1 MRRFRALAA
10 IVLLAVAGQAAAG
23 TYRVQ
28 RGDTLSRIAGKHGT
42 TVRELAAANNLGDP
56 DFIREGQV
64 LSLAAQKEAATAPAQ
79 AASTGAVVK
88 HPGMSTKQVV
98 VGTGER
104 RHTVRK
110 GENLARIATKYG
122 LTTKALAQANNLKNA
137 NAIRA
142 GATLT
147 IPGAK
152 ADWLCPVAARSW
164 FSGSFGAPRPGGRA
178 HKGTD
183 MFAFRGTPV
192 VAPVSGTLRHSRG
205 SVAGN
210 AFYLRGDDGNIYYG
224 AHLDKLEAKPGRVD
238 RGGRIGTVGST
249 GNAEGTTPHLHFEI
263 HLGGI
268 EAIDPLPTIAR
279 WCS

>member
-10 IVLLAVAGQAAAG
+10 IVLLTVAGQAAAG

-28 RGDTLSRIAGKHGT
+28 RGDTLSRIARQHGT
-42 TVRELAAANNLGDP
+42 TVGDLAAANGLDNP

-64 LSLAAQKEAATAPAQ
+64 LSLAARKEAATAPAK
-79 AASTGAVVK
+79 ATLVA

-104 RHTVRK
+104 HHTVAK
-110 GENLARIATKYG
+110 GENLARIAKKYG
-122 LTTKALAQANNLKNA
+122 LTTKAIAQANNLKNA

-192 VAPVSGTLRHSRG
+192 VAPVSGSLRHSRG

-210 AFYLRGDDGNIYYG
+210 AFYLKGDDGNIYYG
-224 AHLDKLEAKPGRVD
+224 AHLDKLEAKPGRID

-263 HLGGI
+263 HLGGT

>member
-10 IVLLAVAGQAAAG
+10 IVLLTTAGQAAVG
-23 TYRVQ
+23 TYRVR
-28 RGDTLSRIAGKHGT
+28 RGDTLSRIAKQHGT
-42 TVRELAAANNLGDP
+42 TVADLAKANDLADP

-64 LSLAAQKEAATAPAQ
+64 LSLAAEKEAASAPAK
-79 AASTGAVVK
+79 ATLVVH
-88 HPGMSTKQVV
+88 HPELSAKQVV

-104 RHTVRK
+104 HHTIVK
-110 GENLARIATKYG
+110 GENLARIARKYG
-122 LTTKALAQANNLKNA
+122 TSAGALATANNLKNA

-192 VAPVSGTLRHSRG
+192 VAPVSGVLRHSRG

-210 AFYLRGDDGNIYYG
+210 AFYLKGDDGNTYYG
-224 AHLDKLEAKPGRVD
+224 AHLDQLHAKPGRIA

-263 HLGGI
+263 HLGGT
-268 EAIDPLPTIAR
+268 EAIDPLPTVAR

>member
-10 IVLLAVAGQAAAG
+10 ILLLTVAGQAAVG
-23 TYRVQ
+23 TYRVK
-28 RGDTLSRIAGKHGT
+28 RGDTLSRIAKQHGT
-42 TVRELAAANNLGDP
+42 TVRDLAAANDLADP

-64 LSLAAQKEAATAPAQ
+64 LALAAEKEAAAAPAK
-79 AASTGAVVK
+79 ATLVS
-88 HPGMSTKQVV
+88 HPGLSTKQVV

-104 RHTVRK
+104 RHTVAK
-110 GENLARIATKYG
+110 GENLARIARKYG
-122 LTTKALAQANNLKNA
+122 VSTSALAQANKLKNA

-152 ADWLCPVAARSW
+152 AEWLCPVAARSW

-183 MFAFRGTPV
+183 MFAFRGTSV

-210 AFYLRGDDGNIYYG
+210 AFYLKGDDGNVYYG
-224 AHLDKLEAKPGRVD
+224 AHLDRLEAKPGRID

-249 GNAEGTTPHLHFEI
+249 GNAEGTTPHLHLEI
-263 HLGGI
+263 HLGGT
-268 EAIDPLPTIAR
+268 EAIDPLPTVAR

>member
-10 IVLLAVAGQAAAG
+10 IVLLTVAGQAALG
-23 TYRVQ
+23 NYRVK
-28 RGDTLSRIAGKHGT
+28 RGDTLSRIARQHGT
-42 TVRELAAANNLGDP
+42 TVADLVAANDLDDP
-56 DFIREGQV
+56 HFIREGQV
-64 LSLAAQKEAATAPAQ
+64 LELAARKEAATAPAK
-79 AASTGAVVK
+79 ATLVT

-104 RHTVRK
+104 RHTVGK
-110 GENLARIATKYG
+110 GENLARIAAKYG

-210 AFYLRGDDGNIYYG
+210 AFYLKGDDGNIYYG
-224 AHLDKLEAKPGRVD
+224 AHLDKLEAKPGRID
-238 RGGRIGTVGST
+238 RGGRIGTVGAT

-263 HLGGI
+263 HLGGT

>member
-10 IVLLAVAGQAAAG
+10 IVLLTVAGQAAVG
-23 TYRVQ
+23 TYRVK
-28 RGDTLSRIAGKHGT
+28 RGDTLSRIAKQHGT
-42 TVRELAAANNLGDP
+42 TIADLVAANGLDDP
-56 DFIREGQV
+56 HFIREGQV
-64 LSLAAQKEAATAPAQ
+64 LSLAAQKEAATAPPKG
-79 AASTGAVVK
+79 TVVT
-88 HPGMSTKQVV
+88 HPGLSTKQVV
-98 VGTGER
+98 VGTGDR
-104 RHTVRK
+104 HHTVAK

-122 LTTKALAQANNLKNA
+122 LTTKALAQANGLKNA

-142 GATLT
+142 GATLK

-192 VAPVSGTLRHSRG
+192 VAPVSGALRHSRG

-210 AFYLRGDDGNIYYG
+210 AFYLNGDDGNIYYG
-224 AHLDKLEAKPGRVD
+224 AHLDKLEAKPGRID

-263 HLGGI
+263 HLGGT